1 MIQNKKLLVFV
12 LIVGLTLVVAGCKK
26 KTQPVDT
33 PTPPDTTSMTEQ
45 PAMTPPPDPEP
56 EEVTEGFPT
65 EEVTK
70 SDMHTDDDIARW
82 NQTGVLKTVYF
93 PFDSYELD
101 DGGRAILQAN
111 AEWLQTEGTRTHIMV
126 AGHCDE
132 RGTIE
137 YNLALGERRASA
149 VRDYMVS
156 LGVDAFRIRIVSYG
170 EELPADPG
178 HDESAWAENRRGEF
192 DIES

>member
-1 MIQNKKLLVFV
+1 MIQNKKLSILV
-12 LIVGLTLVVAGCKK
+12 LIVGLTLVVAGCKGK
-26 KTQPVDT
+26 KTQPMDT
-33 PTPPDTTSMTEQ
+33 PTPPDTTSMTE
-45 PAMTPPPDPEP
+45 PSAVTPPPEP
-56 EEVTEGFPT
+56 DVTEGFPT

-70 SDMHTDDDIARW
+70 SDMHTNVDVERW
-82 NQTGVLKTVYF
+82 NDQGVLKTVYF

-101 DGGRAILQAN
+101 DGGRATLQAN
-111 AEWLQTEGTRTHIMV
+111 AEWLRTEGTRTNIMV

-149 VRDYMVS
+149 VRDYLVS

-178 HDESAWAENRRGEF
+178 HDESAWAKNRRGEF

>member
-1 MIQNKKLLVFV
+1 MIQNKKLSILV

-26 KTQPVDT
+26 KTQALDT
-33 PTPPDTTSMTEQ
+33 PTLADTTAMTEQ
-45 PAMTPPPDPEP
+45 PTTTPEP
-56 EEVTEGFPT
+56 EPREVTEGFPT

-70 SDMHTDDDIARW
+70 SDIHTDRDVARW
-82 NQTGVLKTVYF
+82 NDEEVLKTVYF
-93 PFDSYELD
+93 PFDSYDLD

-111 AEWLQTEGTRTHIMV
+111 AEWLRTEGTRTHIMV